1 MLIMSTKLSQIKLV
15 ALGCL
20 SVATLT
26 GAGVINVSSASANDY
41 RYGQSHED
49 VRGYDDNHVQGSIH
63 DQKGIYRRNDGF
75 YQVRNN
81 HRLCRE
87 LRESISSLER
97 TRAQILR
104 RHHYNPERLRWIERE
119 LRQKRAEYRRAC
131 R

>member
-1 MLIMSTKLSQIKLV
+1 MSAKLSKVKLV
-15 ALGCL
+15 ALSCL

-26 GAGVINVSSASANDY
+26 GVVNVPSASANDY
-41 RYGQSHED
+41 RYGQSYED
-49 VRGYDDNHVQGSIH
+49 IRGYDDNHVRGSINDH
-63 DQKGIYRRNDGF
+63 KSIYRRSDGF

-81 HRLCRE
+81 HRFCRE
-87 LRESISSLER
+87 LRESIYFLER

-119 LRQKRAEYRRAC
+119 LRHKRAEYRRAC

>member
-1 MLIMSTKLSQIKLV
+1 MSTTLSKIKLA

-20 SVATLT
+20 SVVTLT
-26 GAGVINVSSASANDY
+26 GVVNVSSASANDY

-49 VRGYDDNHVQGSIH
+49 VRGYDDDHVRGSIYNQREIH
-63 DQKGIYRRNDGF
+63 RRDDGL

-81 HRLCRE
+81 HRLCRD

-119 LRQKRAEYRRAC
+119 LHQKRAEYRRAC